1 MHIQGAKL
9 HLSRL
14 IAPQADGRAAMQSFS
29 LDRLATEL
37 TPCAG
42 SGSYP
47 RYHSLSIGNIGS
59 VHASHRRCQ
68 AWPPG
73 FSTVRRLRQA
83 PSATPER

>member
-1 MHIQGAKL
+1 MHMQGATL

-14 IAPQADGRAAMQSFS
+14 MAVQSGGHAAMQSFS
-29 LDRLATEL
+29 LDRLTTEL
-37 TPCAG
+37 APRAD

-59 VHASHRRCQ
+59 IHASHRRCQ

-73 FSTVRRLRQA
+73 LSTARRLRQA